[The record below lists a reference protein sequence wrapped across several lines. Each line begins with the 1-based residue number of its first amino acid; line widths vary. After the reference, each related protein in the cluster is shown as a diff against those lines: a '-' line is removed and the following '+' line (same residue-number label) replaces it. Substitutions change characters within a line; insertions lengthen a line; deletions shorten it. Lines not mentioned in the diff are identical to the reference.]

1 MTTSQAINLSWTD
14 NSDNED
20 GFHIERSANGS
31 SFEIIGSTA
40 ENATTFQDLSIQT
53 NNTYTYRVCAYNEF
67 GRSGYTN
74 TVEHQ
79 EINTAPTIQA
89 IADMSIE
96 IGGGETFA
104 TFDVYDNESPANA
117 LTVTVSS
124 SNQILVP
131 NSGLVV
137 EGTGSTRVLNI
148 SPTADTAGES
158 LISVQVSD
166 GEYYSVQSFLF
177 SVTEPTPPS
186 IGIAAINSQ
195 DSEELYRNE
204 PFLVS
209 LDISDPDAIEY
220 IEFHIDGALQATT
233 YGEPFEAVLN
243 LDQEGS
249 AELTITATLSG
260 SGEVLTIS
268 ETLTLNPPLTESRIV
283 DGIQSVDI
291 GESADLGVTNY
302 DRSIDAFFV
311 SDHQGTIGN
320 RNDSNRFAYLPVK
333 GDFTLTARLSDFVDT
348 NSESLAGLMVR
359 ASTKGNDVQASI
371 LISAAGSIRSVIRV
385 EPRKRAIEQSY
396 STASP
401 DFQYVR
407 ISRSGDQVSLETS
420 PDNSNWTIVASNPVP
435 LGSNALL
442 GLAVAAGADSTSPT
456 AIGVFDRV
464 SLEGTID
471 TGDTGDTTGGGGS
484 NGGGN
489 PNSGKGKKK

>member
-1 MTTSQAINLSWTD
+1 
-14 NSDNED
+14 
-20 GFHIERSANGS
+20 
-31 SFEIIGSTA
+31 
-40 ENATTFQDLSIQT
+40 
-53 NNTYTYRVCAYNEF
+53 
-67 GRSGYTN
+67 
-74 TVEHQ
+74 
-79 EINTAPTIQA
+79 
-89 IADMSIE
+89 
-96 IGGGETFA
+96 
-104 TFDVYDNESPANA
+104 
-117 LTVTVSS
+117 
-124 SNQILVP
+124 
-131 NSGLVV
+131 
-137 EGTGSTRVLNI
+137 
-148 SPTADTAGES
+148 
-158 LISVQVSD
+158 
-166 GEYYSVQSFLF
+166 
-177 SVTEPTPPS
+177 
-186 IGIAAINSQ
+186 
-195 DSEELYRNE
+195 
-204 PFLVS
+204 
-209 LDISDPDAIEY
+209 
-220 IEFHIDGALQATT
+220 
-233 YGEPFEAVLN
+233 VLN

-401 DFQYVR
+401 DLQYVR

-471 TGDTGDTTGGGGS
+471 TGDTGDTGDTTGGGGS
-484 NGGGN
+484 TDGGN